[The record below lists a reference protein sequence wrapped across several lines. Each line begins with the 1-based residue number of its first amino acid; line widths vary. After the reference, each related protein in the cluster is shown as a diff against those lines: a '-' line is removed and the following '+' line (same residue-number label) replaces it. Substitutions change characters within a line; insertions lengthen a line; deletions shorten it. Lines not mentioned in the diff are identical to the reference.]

1 MSDEDEFS
9 IAVGR
14 RYTQEHL
21 WFHLISGPNDD
32 HEEYKIGVSDFVR
45 IEYGKILK
53 VTLPNITDASEFMIG
68 SDDEHSE
75 EEEIVSKDDEKED
88 AGALG
93 ELSTDD
99 NLVGLQC
106 EFETLNILAP
116 VACSVMS
123 MNGEIENNPHYV
135 NRDAYG
141 DGWFVIIRVHDGFDF
156 DDLLSSEDYVD
167 YLAEL

>member
-14 RYTQEHL
+14 KYTQDHL
-21 WFHLISGPNDD
+21 WFHLISGPNEDYQ
-32 HEEYKIGVSDFVR
+32 EYKIGVSDFIRV
-45 IEYGKILK
+45 EYGKILK
-53 VTLPNITDASEFMIG
+53 VTLPSISDTSEFMIG
-68 SDDEHSE
+68 TDDENT
-75 EEEIVSKDDEKED
+75 EEEIVSTDDEKED
-88 AGALG
+88 AGAMG
-93 ELSTDD
+93 DLSTDE

-106 EFETLNILAP
+106 EFDTLNILSP
-116 VACSVMS
+116 VPCSVMS

-141 DGWFVIIRVHDGFDF
+141 DGWFVIIRTHDGFDF
-156 DDLLSSEDYVD
+156 DDLLSSEEYVD